1 MVKRINKKLVTFQF
15 PFSIDDIG
23 KQLPAGEYTIES
35 EEESIVGLSFLAYRH
50 IETILVERPPKG
62 KPGATHYWSV
72 DHEALAKAIEAD
84 SDRFLES
91 KRTAASARQT
101 SSQETEN
108 E

>member
-35 EEESIVGLSFLAYRH
+35 EEESIAGLSFLAYRH

>member
-35 EEESIVGLSFLAYRH
+35 EEESIVGLSFLAFRN
-50 IETILVERPPKG
+50 IETILVVRPPKG
-62 KPGATHYWSV
+62 QPGATHYWSV
-72 DHEALAKAIEAD
+72 DHEDLAKAIEAD

-91 KRTAASARQT
+91 KRAATSARRPT
-101 SSQETEN
+101 KKETES